1 MCKYDKNALVKR
13 PFIITEPCI
22 SNLGMDS
29 QRALAEHIEIFK
41 SGRGLAQVFEPSRYV
56 HSKVRV
62 ARLLALKTEGSE

>member
-1 MCKYDKNALVKR
+1 
-13 PFIITEPCI
+13 
-22 SNLGMDS
+22 MDS